1 MTTSKLTADGVEI
14 AYEVIGLSGP
24 WVTFSHSLGCTRQM
38 WQPQI
43 QALAGRCRVLVYDLP
58 GHGES
63 AVPSAR
69 GSLEHLVAD
78 VRALMDHLTI
88 EKTHHVGISIGGMIG
103 QTLAIESPERVSRL
117 VLANTAAFL
126 PPPVVRMW
134 EERIALAGEKGLD
147 GIAQAS
153 LERWFPQPF
162 RATHPELMDRMAA
175 VFSRTSVQG
184 YVSCSEAIMGLD
196 TRARLN
202 RIHSPVLIIGGT
214 EDPGAPAGALRLM
227 NQSIQG
233 SELVM
238 LQGAGHLS
246 SIDAA
251 QEFNRVLTRF
261 LLESV

>member
-1 MTTSKLTADGVEI
+1 
-14 AYEVIGLSGP
+14 
-24 WVTFSHSLGCTRQM
+24 
-38 WQPQI
+38 
-43 QALAGRCRVLVYDLP
+43 
-58 GHGES
+58 
-63 AVPSAR
+63 
-69 GSLEHLVAD
+69 
-78 VRALMDHLTI
+78 
-88 EKTHHVGISIGGMIG
+88 
-103 QTLAIESPERVSRL
+103 
-117 VLANTAAFL
+117 
-126 PPPVVRMW
+126 
-134 EERIALAGEKGLD
+134 
-147 GIAQAS
+147 
-153 LERWFPQPF
+153 
-162 RATHPELMDRMAA
+162 
-175 VFSRTSVQG
+175 
-184 YVSCSEAIMGLD
+184 MGLD